1 MTEPPK
7 PSPGSIAAAVEA
19 LMRQQPPQ
27 PQPQPQAAVTMQ
39 WPGPGNVVTSA
50 TTGRSYTIGHQIGIG
65 YFSVVYECTDLWG
78 NELAAKVLNPE
89 RGTFE
94 QVKAAAERE
103 FGNLLTLR
111 NPFITHV
118 YDGFMWQNAFYIIT
132 ERCTV
137 SLDYLIKQPWYRGHL
152 WTLAIA
158 KSLLQAVEFIHSHGM
173 AHKDIHLGN
182 VLTAISKDQLNPD
195 GPGAMQFKLGDL
207 GLAKIAEDID
217 ARNTLLAQWMLPPEF
232 LDPDQFGRVGQQTDI
247 YHCGLVLLQVHTGK
261 PCKFSR
267 DEILEGAPR
276 KLAES
281 LPAPFGPAIAKALR
295 RHVAARLQTPLDFW
309 RELSRPVVGGLAQ
322 LFAQALDSQDAAQA
336 AAPPSPPAPSQAQPV
351 APVEG
356 ETPPQKRRQRRRRF
370 MRKPGPPPEV
380 KPG

>member
-1 MTEPPK
+1 M
-7 PSPGSIAAAVEA
+7 
-19 LMRQQPPQ
+19 QQQ
-27 PQPQPQAAVTMQ
+27 LPQPQAAVTMQ
-39 WPGPGNVVTSA
+39 WPSLGDVVTSA
-50 TTGRSYTIGHQIGIG
+50 TTGRSYTIGNRIGAG

-137 SLDYLIKQPWYRGHL
+137 SLDYLINQPWYRGHL

-182 VLTAISKDQLNPD
+182 VMTAISKNQLNPD

-217 ARNTLLAQWMLPPEF
+217 ARNTQLAGWMLPPEY
-232 LDPDQFGRVGQQTDI
+232 LDPDQFGKVGQQTDI
-247 YHCGLVLLQVHTGK
+247 YHCGLVLLQVHTGT
-261 PCKFSR
+261 PCKFTR
-267 DEILEGAPR
+267 DEILAGAPR
-276 KLAES
+276 QRAES
-281 LPAPFGPAIAKALR
+281 LSAPFGPAIGKALR

-322 LFAQALDSQDAAQA
+322 LFAQALDSQDATQA
-336 AAPPSPPAPSQAQPV
+336 AAPPPSRTEVPAAVVPVEAAQP
-351 APVEG
+351 
-356 ETPPQKRRQRRRRF
+356 PPKKRRRRRRF
-370 MRKPGPPPEV
+370 LRKPGPPPEV